1 MPGGDAVDHGAE
13 KRGAVRG
20 ARARAREMPHPPA
33 SIAGRDGGFLLVLVL
48 VFDRVSV
55 RVPQRALRLAG
66 GVGHGDDA
74 VLRESA
80 EKAGVERIGAGARRV
95 ERLRRVALG
104 VGFADAQ
111 PVQRPEERERGSPRV
126 AHHPLQG
133 SIPAKRALERG
144 VRAWRAVG
152 DDDVRVDDVFRRFS
166 FSGVSVEERRVF
178 EPVFSFVHPGG
189 IDEDDRASQRH
200 LDRDRALERE
210 APRSARARARD
221 ARQPQPRGGER
232 RAKVRTA
239 EVDGARASQK
249 VAEPSGEVR
258 PVAVHER
265 RAQSGVVGG

>member
-1 MPGGDAVDHGAE
+1 M
-13 KRGAVRG
+13 
-20 ARARAREMPHPPA
+20 
-33 SIAGRDGGFLLVLVL
+33 VLVL

-80 EKAGVERIGAGARRV
+80 EKAGVEKIGAGARRV
-95 ERLRRVALG
+95 EGLRRVALG